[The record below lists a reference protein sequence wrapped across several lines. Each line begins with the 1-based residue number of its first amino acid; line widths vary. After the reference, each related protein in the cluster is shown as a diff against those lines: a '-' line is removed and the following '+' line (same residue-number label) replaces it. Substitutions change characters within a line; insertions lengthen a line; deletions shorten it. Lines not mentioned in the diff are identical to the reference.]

1 MLFNEY
7 LMELIDNFAK
17 GMGVVI
23 DWTSNNVIPYIQDL
37 LNRYVSY
44 QITMCSMG
52 VGLSFLG
59 VIATI
64 ILIRLTYLLVEREN
78 PMLLATMIGAVVI
91 GVISI
96 QGLIFLVPQ
105 LFELIFV
112 PEIYMYQQLLG

>member
-44 QITMCSMG
+44 QITMCSIG
-52 VGLSFLG
+52 SGLSFLG

>member
-44 QITMCSMG
+44 QITRCSIG
-52 VGLSFLG
+52 SGLSFLG

>member
-44 QITMCSMG
+44 QITMCSIG
-52 VGLSFLG
+52 SGLSFLG

-96 QGLIFLVPQ
+96 QCLIFLVPQ

>member
-44 QITMCSMG
+44 QITMCSIG

-64 ILIRLTYLLVEREN
+64 ILIRLTYSLMERAN
-78 PMLLATMIGAVVI
+78 PILIATMVGAIVI
-91 GVISI
+91 GVFSI
-96 QGLIFLVPQ
+96 QGLIILVPQ

>member
-23 DWTSNNVIPYIQDL
+23 DWTSNNIIPYIQDL

-44 QITMCSMG
+44 QITMCSIG

-59 VIATI
+59 IIATI
-64 ILIRLTYLLVEREN
+64 ILLRLTYLLIERET
-78 PMLLATMIGAVVI
+78 LVFIATMIGAIVI
-91 GVISI
+91 GVLSI
-96 QGLIFLVPQ
+96 QGLIILVPQ
-105 LFELIFV
+105 LFELIFI
-112 PEIYMYQQLLG
+112 PEIYMYQQLLR

>member
-1 MLFNEY
+1 MTFNEY

-44 QITMCSMG
+44 QITMCSIG
-52 VGLSFLG
+52 AGLSFLG
-59 VIATI
+59 VITTI
-64 ILIRLTYLLVEREN
+64 ILIRLTYLLIEREK
-78 PMLLATMIGAVVI
+78 PVFIATMIGAIVI
-91 GVISI
+91 GVFSI
-96 QGLIFLVPQ
+96 QGLIILVPQ

-112 PEIYMYQQLLG
+112 PEIYMYQKLLG